1 MMRHFT
7 QEEEDI
13 LEEMDNYD
21 EDSEEYKQ
29 LQKKLIE
36 IDKNILK
43 NTPFQY
49 D

>member
-1 MMRHFT
+1 MMRIPT
-7 QEEEDI
+7 QEELDI
-13 LEEMDNYD
+13 VKEMDNYD